1 MSETVGGF
9 GGNVVSISPDS
20 VKLRGGAV
28 PIDDV
33 RFGGS
38 GGGGGPMEPQVSLK
52 DYVDKGDEATIAKAE
67 MLVSQLSSK
76 LDRLPTKGTVWTA
89 MGTGIGILLGVAAL
103 AADRFDAGVAVGPT
117 ISRVET
123 EQSVVDARQDS
134 AVAELN
140 RKLDVLIERS
150 ESNAKPS
157 GR

>member
-20 VKLRGGAV
+20 VKLPGGTV

-33 RFGGS
+33 RFGWS
-38 GGGGGPMEPQVSLK
+38 GGGGGPMEPQVLLK

-67 MLVSQLSSK
+67 MLVSQLSAK

-103 AADRFDAGVAVGPT
+103 AADRFDAGVTVGPT

-123 EQSVVDARQDS
+123 EQSIVDSRQDS

-150 ESNAKPS
+150 DSDVKPT

>member
-1 MSETVGGF
+1 
-9 GGNVVSISPDS
+9 
-20 VKLRGGAV
+20 
-28 PIDDV
+28 
-33 RFGGS
+33 
-38 GGGGGPMEPQVSLK
+38 MEPQVSLK